1 MPNNL
6 ITTIAWAQPYIQ
18 YSPLTA
24 GTGFEPAASIA
35 SMIQNSILNPP
46 MTWSWNRFEDSTQ
59 MTQIGRQ
66 DYSYSLTNFGFLEKA
81 SLTDSQ
87 GKIWEIKDIY
97 NTQSLSKSAVQQRP
111 SAVAIL
117 NYISGNNFT
126 LRFLGVP
133 DQVYTINLTYQGL
146 AIQFSSFKV
155 TSAANTANGNT
166 VYTGIFTPSSFATGD
181 QASFSGFT
189 NDANNGVFTI
199 VSSTST
205 LLTVANPAGILETP
219 ATVAMVIDVSWAPI
233 PDQYSDI
240 YNNLFLSEAFQAVSE
255 DAEAARYRQRGIAA
269 LLAKS
274 EGLTEV
280 QYNAF
285 LSQWLTREDVIA
297 ASALRT
303 QQAGQAR
310 GV

>member
-1 MPNNL
+1 MPNTL
-6 ITTIAWAQPYIQ
+6 ISTIAWAQPFIQ

-35 SMIQNSILNPP
+35 SMVQNSILNSP
-46 MTWSWNRFEDSTQ
+46 MTWSWNRFEDTTKQ
-59 MTQIGRQ
+59 TIVGKQ
-66 DYSYSLTNFGFLEKA
+66 DYTYPLTNFGYLEKA

-97 NTQSLSKSAVQQRP
+97 NTEALSKSAVQQRP
-111 SAVAIL
+111 SAIAVL
-117 NYISGNNFT
+117 TYTPGSQVV

-133 DQVYTINLTYQGL
+133 DQIYNINLIYQGL
-146 AIQFSSFKV
+146 AIQFSSFQV
-155 TSAANTANGNT
+155 VSALNSADGDTI
-166 VYTGIFTPSSFATGD
+166 YTGTFTPSSFSTGD
-181 QASFSGFT
+181 QASIAGFT
-189 NDANNGVFTI
+189 NPLNNGVFFIANCT
-199 VSSTST
+199 VNQ
-205 LLTVANPAGILETP
+205 LTVQNPNGVAETP
-219 ATVAMVIDVSWAPI
+219 AAATAIDVSWAPV

-240 YNNLFLSEAFQAVSE
+240 YNNLFLSEAFQAASE

-269 LLAKS
+269 LLSKS

>member
-1 MPNNL
+1 VPNNL
-6 ITTIAWAQPYIQ
+6 ISTINWARSFIE

-35 SMIQNSILNPP
+35 SMIQNSILNSP

-59 MTQIGRQ
+59 STVVGQQ
-66 DYSYSLTNFGFLEKA
+66 DYTLPLANFGFLEKA
-81 SLTDSQ
+81 SLTDPQ

-97 NTQSLSKSAVQQRP
+97 NTESLSKSVVQQRP
-111 SAVAIL
+111 SAIAVL
-117 NYISGNNFT
+117 KYSPGNNVV

-133 DQVYTINLTYQGL
+133 DQVYTINLIYQGL
-146 AIQFSSFKV
+146 AIQFTSFQV
-155 TSAANTANGNT
+155 TSSANNADGDTI
-166 VYTGIFTPSSFATGD
+166 YTGVFTPASFFVGD
-181 QASFSGFT
+181 QASIDGFT
-189 NDANNGVFTI
+189 NPLNNGVFVI
-199 VSSTST
+199 VNCTVNHLT
-205 LLTVANPAGILETP
+205 LNNPNGIAETP
-219 ATVAMVIDVSWAPI
+219 TFATAIDISWFPI

-255 DAEAARYRQRGIAA
+255 DAPSARYRQRGVAA

-274 EGLTEV
+274 EGLTEI

-285 LSQWLTREDVIA
+285 LQQWLTREDIVA
-297 ASALRT
+297 ASSLRT
-303 QQAGQAR
+303 SQAVQAR

>member
-6 ITTIAWAQPYIQ
+6 ISTINWASSFIQ

-35 SMIQNSILNPP
+35 SMIQNSILNSP

-59 MTQIGRQ
+59 STVIGQQ
-66 DYSYSLTNFGFLEKA
+66 DYTYSLSNFGFLEKA
-81 SLTDSQ
+81 SLTDMQ

-97 NTQSLSKSAVQQRP
+97 NTESLSKSAAQQRP
-111 SAVAIL
+111 SAIVIL
-117 NYISGNNFT
+117 SYTPGSQVVIR
-126 LRFLGVP
+126 LLGVP
-133 DQVYTINLTYQGL
+133 DQIYKINLIYQGL
-146 AIQFSSFKV
+146 AVQFSSFQIA
-155 TSAANTANGNT
+155 SCASNANGNT
-166 VYTGIFTPSSFATGD
+166 VYTGVFAPASFGVGD
-181 QASFSGFT
+181 QASVAGFT
-189 NDANNGVFTI
+189 NPLNNGVFFI
-199 VSSTST
+199 VSCTVNHLTLTNPNGVAESPTS
-205 LLTVANPAGILETP
+205 
-219 ATVAMVIDVSWAPI
+219 ATAIDVSWAPI

-255 DAEAARYRQRGIAA
+255 SAESARYRQRGVAA

-285 LSQWLTREDVIA
+285 LSQWLTREDVVT

-303 QQAGQAR
+303 NQAVQAR